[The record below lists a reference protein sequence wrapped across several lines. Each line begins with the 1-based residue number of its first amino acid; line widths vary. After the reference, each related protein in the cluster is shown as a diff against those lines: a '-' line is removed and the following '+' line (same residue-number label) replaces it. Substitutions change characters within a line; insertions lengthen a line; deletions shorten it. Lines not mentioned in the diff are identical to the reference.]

1 MEPILT
7 VRGMDKRFG
16 ATVALRAVDIDVY
29 PGEIR
34 GLIGENGSGKSTLTS
49 IIAGMQKADAGE
61 MRFHGKLWQPASMID
76 ALEHGVGMI
85 VQETGTIPGI
95 TVAENLFL
103 GETSQFRSKLGLVSK
118 RAMEQEARKALDV
131 IRAEHI
137 RPGDLAA
144 SLDLQERKL
153 VEVAKVMVKRPEILV
168 VDETTTALSQKGREL
183 LYRLMN
189 QLKDEGKAVIFIS
202 HDLDEIKSVCDT
214 LTVLRDGNIIRHFVK
229 RTGATPQSG
238 STGSAGLAS
247 EGCAPAGR
255 ACADAQRRDCY
266 GEYDDDAI
274 KTSMIGREMQGDY
287 YRGDNEASWQEA
299 VLLRAEHL
307 TGEGLKDVSLELH
320 AGEILGIGGLSEC
333 GMHALGKALFGAAKL
348 TGGSVETEGKLYA
361 NPEQATALG
370 VGYVSKDRDTESL
383 CLQASIRDN
392 IAIGGLR
399 HIRKGKLILKK
410 NETAYVQKQVDALSI
425 KCRHMEQPVSAMS
438 GGNKQKVVF
447 GKWLGAGSRVLILD
461 CPTRGVDIGVKQAM
475 YQLIDQMKKQGKAIL
490 IVSEEMAELI
500 GMCDRLL
507 VMKDGALQKEFTRGG
522 MRESEIIKYMI

>member
-1 MEPILT
+1 
-7 VRGMDKRFG
+7 MDKRFG
-16 ATVALRAVDIDVY
+16 ATVALKNVDLDVY

-49 IIAGMQKADAGE
+49 IVAGIQKADAGE
-61 MRFHGKLWQPASMID
+61 VRFHGKPWQPASMID

-103 GETSQFRSKLGLVSK
+103 GETGRFRNRLGLVS
-118 RAMEQEARKALDV
+118 RAAMEREARKALDV
-131 IRAEHI
+131 IRADHI
-137 RPGDLAA
+137 HPGDMTA

-153 VEVAKVMVKRPEILV
+153 VEVARVMVKKPEILV
-168 VDETTTALSQKGREL
+168 VDETTTALSQRGREL
-183 LYRLMN
+183 LYRLMD
-189 QLKDEGKAVIFIS
+189 QLKAEGRAVIFIS

-214 LTVLRDGNIIRHFVK
+214 LTVLRDGNIIRHFTK
-229 RTGATPQSG
+229 A
-238 STGSAGLAS
+238 
-247 EGCAPAGR
+247 
-255 ACADAQRRDCY
+255 
-266 GEYDDDAI
+266 EYDDDAI

-287 YRGDNEASWQEA
+287 YRGDMEASRQEA
-299 VLLRAEHL
+299 VLLKAEHL
-307 TGEGLKDVSLELH
+307 TGEGLQDVSLELH

-333 GMHALGKALFGAAKL
+333 GMHALGKALFGAAQL
-348 TGGSVETEGKLYA
+348 TGGTVQTGGKTYA

-399 HIRKGKLILKK
+399 HIRKGGLIFKR
-410 NETAYVQKQVDALSI
+410 NETAYVQKQVDSLSI
-425 KCRHMEQPVSAMS
+425 KCRHMDQPVSAMS

-447 GKWLGAGSRVLILD
+447 GKWLGAESRVLILD

-475 YQLIDQMKKQGKAIL
+475 YQLIDRMKRQGKAIL
-490 IVSEEMAELI
+490 IISEEMAELI

-507 VMKDGALQKEFTRGG
+507 VMKDGAIQKEFMRGS
-522 MRESEIIKYMI
+522 MSESEIIRYMI